1 MGFHLNVSAQK
12 FDTIDPWLILEKI
25 FLVLL
30 KLFSSLKQ
38 KQKSDKM
45 QIKTACNM
53 HGNERLSKVIWKSF
67 PLENYDSYHKV
78 DLFSLVYKKQK
89 VPS

>member
-1 MGFHLNVSAQK
+1 
-12 FDTIDPWLILEKI
+12 
-25 FLVLL
+25 
-30 KLFSSLKQ
+30 
-38 KQKSDKM
+38 M
-45 QIKTACNM
+45 QIKTACKDNM

-89 VPS
+89 KSTQLVSNHENATDYSHEYNYLYAQGFQAKLL